1 MNIQNYILPV
11 SIAATLHVALL
22 CMGVNEPHQP
32 FKKIIEVS
40 PAPIPPQPAD
50 MVVKEEEREANDE
63 PVLPLAGGP
72 VLPTMDDPPVTPKPR
87 DITIPRDEQN
97 REFTTNLTSIPP
109 ITGFD
114 GGPMIAGSQ
123 VPTGP
128 ISAIQL
134 DRIPRAT
141 VQQPPD
147 YPATMHQ
154 NGITGSVTV
163 EFEVDT
169 AGRVVRAE
177 AIRYSHRDFAGPAV
191 RAVVQWRFEPGKRNG
206 RPVPFRM
213 AIPIEFSL
221 PAE

>member
-1 MNIQNYILPV
+1 
-11 SIAATLHVALL
+11 
-22 CMGVNEPHQP
+22 
-32 FKKIIEVS
+32 
-40 PAPIPPQPAD
+40 
-50 MVVKEEEREANDE
+50 
-63 PVLPLAGGP
+63 
-72 VLPTMDDPPVTPKPR
+72 
-87 DITIPRDEQN
+87 
-97 REFTTNLTSIPP
+97 LT
-109 ITGFD
+109 
-114 GGPMIAGSQ
+114 AGSR
-123 VPTGP
+123 VPSGP
-128 ISAIQL
+128 FTAIQL

-169 AGRVVRAE
+169 EGRVIRAE
-177 AIRYSHRDFAGPAV
+177 AIHYTHREFAGPAV
-191 RAVVQWRFEPGKRNG
+191 REVLQWRFEPGKRNG

>member
-11 SIAATLHVALL
+11 STAAAVHVALL
-22 CMGVNEPHQP
+22 CMGTREPHQP
-32 FKKIIEVS
+32 FTKIAELS
-40 PAPIPPQPAD
+40 LAPLPPKPAD
-50 MVVKEEEREANDE
+50 MVAKDEEKEDTND
-63 PVLPLAGGP
+63 PVVPLAGGP
-72 VLPTMDDPPVTPKPR
+72 QSPSIDDPPVTPKPT
-87 DITIPRDEQN
+87 DITIPRDEQS
-97 REFTTNLTSIPP
+97 REYTANLPAVPP

-114 GGPMIAGSQ
+114 GGPLTAGSR
-123 VPTGP
+123 VPSGP
-128 ISAIQL
+128 FTAIQL

-169 AGRVVRAE
+169 EGRVIRAE
-177 AIRYSHRDFAGPAV
+177 AIHYTHREFAGPAV
-191 RAVVQWRFEPGKRNG
+191 RAVLQWRFEPGKRNG